1 MKNYKSMEEYLTD
14 LITDVEHFVSEYDG
28 GERQLSKDT
37 DNDYDMMR
45 AYDLGRLEIL
55 REILKFKK
63 KSNQ

>member
-1 MKNYKSMEEYLTD
+1 MNYKTLEEYLTD

-28 GERQLSKDT
+28 GEKQLSKDT
-37 DNDYDMMR
+37 DNDYDMLR

>member
-1 MKNYKSMEEYLTD
+1 MNYKTLEEYLTD

-28 GERQLSKDT
+28 GEKQLSKDT
-37 DNDYDMMR
+37 DNDYDMLR

-63 KSNQ
+63 KSKQ